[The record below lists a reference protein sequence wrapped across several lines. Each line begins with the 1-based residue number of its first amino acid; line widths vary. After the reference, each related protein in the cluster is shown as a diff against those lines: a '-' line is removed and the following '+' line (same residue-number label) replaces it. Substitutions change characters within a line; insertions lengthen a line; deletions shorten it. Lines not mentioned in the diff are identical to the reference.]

1 MKEDDSPFDLRQRT
15 KLFGLRIVRMFVA
28 LPKTE
33 EARVLGKQV
42 LRSGT
47 SVGANYREAH
57 RSRSKAEFI
66 GKVGDCLKE
75 LDETAYWLE
84 LLTES
89 EIVSSKKLAAL
100 QDETHQLLAILTTIS
115 KRTKDGPSSS

>member
-1 MKEDDSPFDLRQRT
+1 MRDEEKNDLVERT
-15 KLFGLRIVRMFVA
+15 TVFGLRVVKMFVA

-47 SVGANYREAH
+47 SVGANYREAQRA
-57 RSRSKAEFI
+57 RSTAEFSAKI
-66 GKVGDCLKE
+66 GDCLKE

-84 LLTES
+84 LLVRA
-89 EIVSSKKLAAL
+89 EIVTASKLASL
-100 QDETHQLLAILTTIS
+100 RDETDQRLAIFTTIS
-115 KRTKDGPSSS
+115 KKAKR

>member
-1 MKEDDSPFDLRQRT
+1 MKDEEPPFDLRERT

-28 LPKTE
+28 LPKTD
-33 EARVLGKQV
+33 EARVLGRQV

-66 GKVGDCLKE
+66 AKIGDCLKE
-75 LDETAYWLE
+75 LDETSYWLE

-89 EIVSSKKLAAL
+89 GIVPPAKLASL
-100 QDETHQLLAILTTIS
+100 QDEANQLLAILTTIS
-115 KRTKDGPSSS
+115 KNAKNPPSDS